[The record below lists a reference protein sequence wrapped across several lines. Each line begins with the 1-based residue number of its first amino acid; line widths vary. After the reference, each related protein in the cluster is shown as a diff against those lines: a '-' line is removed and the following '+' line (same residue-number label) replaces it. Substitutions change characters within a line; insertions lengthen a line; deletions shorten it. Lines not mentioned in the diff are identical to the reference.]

1 MPTEMKSEDVVW
13 LLQLLEQNGI
23 EAWLD
28 GGWGVDALLGEQTR
42 QHKDVDL
49 VVALSDVPRMQDLVA
64 REGFAVVDGG
74 PPMSFVLEDERGRR
88 IDVHPVTWDEQGNG
102 IYRMQNGEDWVYPAA
117 GFTGS
122 GSIDGQQVRCLTAE
136 VQMLYC
142 HTGYELGEKDF
153 REMDA
158 LHQRFGVAYPPG
170 YGGQSLETDRANGST
185 ITSAPPM

>member
-1 MPTEMKSEDVVW
+1 MPIEMKSEDVVW

-49 VVALSDVPRMQDLVA
+49 VVALSDVPKMQDLLIHQ
-64 REGFAVVDGG
+64 GFAVVGGG
-74 PPMSFVLEDERGRR
+74 PPMSFVLEDERGRS

-117 GFTGS
+117 GFTGN

-136 VQMLYC
+136 VQMMYC
-142 HTGYELGEKDF
+142 HTGYELTEKDF

-170 YGGQSLETDRANGST
+170 YGGQSLETDRANG
-185 ITSAPPM
+185 